1 MSRKLVITFKFD
13 NDGLARGKGY
23 SIGKF
28 PEDQYE
34 VARHAAR
41 EVFEQG
47 KDVPYE
53 EIAGVHN
60 SAKEAASSAVDTAI
74 YIEEQS
80 ASNIYSRLKYGS
92 IKHKNHS
99 KVKQEMK
106 SLLGFTGWENSI
118 VTISQELVSYMG
130 PDWQGTQYSY
140 DSRGSHHRFYLPT
153 KLRSLGKMLLR
164 CVII

>member
-1 MSRKLVITFKFD
+1 MMGWQEAKD
-13 NDGLARGKGY
+13 

-80 ASNIYSRLKYGS
+80 ASNIFEVE
-92 IKHKNHS
+92 IWFNQT
-99 KVKQEMK
+99 QESFQGK
-106 SLLGFTGWENSI
+106 TRNEILVGFYW
-118 VTISQELVSYMG
+118 
-130 PDWQGTQYSY
+130 
-140 DSRGSHHRFYLPT
+140 
-153 KLRSLGKMLLR
+153 LGKFYYSCDNITRACFLYGTGLAGYT
-164 CVII
+164 VFL